1 MAVKLYLVLLLRRLS
16 YRLPEQDLSLSDDLF
31 PLPVSGLH
39 ADFSPANVKADA

>member
-16 YRLPEQDLSLSDDLF
+16 YSLPEQDLTLSNELF

-39 ADFSPANVKADA
+39 ADFSPANVRTDA